1 MYGRV
6 CMKIK
11 SVIVIIIG
19 IFLLTGCAGITPN
32 LGSIG
37 KSGNYESKNKIKDFK
52 KISKDLVKNQKD
64 DLLWQLD
71 AGLISKYAYNYNQ
84 SVLFFDKAE
93 KKIKAYNKKVLAGK
107 LLSNIGATLT
117 NDTFLDYTPKIY
129 EGIMVNTYK
138 GIDFL
143 SEGKNAYARVE
154 FNRAL
159 DRQRRAKAFFAK
171 EIAQEKKKIEKENK
185 KKLKE
190 KNIKGFDLKKATK
203 NSKTTSV
210 IEKRYTN
217 LFAFKP
223 YPDFVNPFTNYVA
236 GIYFYNTHDYR
247 KATELLKET
256 YGMIKGNEKAA
267 SYVKNDLKLAIK
279 ADKSIRLKK
288 SNKHYAWIFFENG
301 QGATKKEMRIDIPLF
316 LFTSKA
322 YYTGIALPTFKE
334 NSEAYSY
341 LIVNNGKKIVRT
353 KEVADMDKI
362 IKTEFKKRFHTI
374 MVRAIA
380 RTVTQTVIQYQLRK
394 RGGVIGGLIGSVY
407 QGAMNRADTRQW
419 KLLPKNFHIARVLLK
434 NPTIK
439 IKNPMGKDILKL
451 HLDKRNNYMIFIRI
465 INKSGD
471 IIHNEIK
478 F

>member
-1 MYGRV
+1 
-6 CMKIK
+6 MKITN
-11 SVIVIIIG
+11 VIAVTVG
-19 IFLLTGCAGITPN
+19 AIFFAGCAGTTPN

-37 KSGNYESKNKIKDFK
+37 KSSNYESKNRVKDFK
-52 KISKDLVKNQKD
+52 KISKDLVKNKKD

-71 AGLISKYAYNYNQ
+71 AGLISKYAYDYNQ
-84 SVLFFDKAE
+84 SVFFFDKSE
-93 KKIKAYNKKVLAGK
+93 EKIKAYDKKVLAGK

-159 DRQRRAKAFFAK
+159 DRQRRAKDFFAK
-171 EIAQEKKKIEKENK
+171 EIAQEKKKIEEENK
-185 KKLKE
+185 KKLKK
-190 KNIKGFDLKKATK
+190 KNIKGFDLQKATK
-203 NSKTTSV
+203 NSKTTSA

-236 GIYFYNTHDYR
+236 GIYFYNMHDYR

-256 YGMIKGNEKAA
+256 YGMIKGNEDGTT
-267 SYVKNDLKLAIK
+267 YVRDDLSLAIK
-279 ADKSIRLKK
+279 AAKSIGLKK

-334 NSEAYSY
+334 NSEAYPY

-362 IKTEFKKRFHTI
+362 IKTEFKKRFNAI
-374 MVRAIA
+374 MLRAIA

-394 RGGVIGGLIGSVY
+394 RGGLIGGLIGSVY
-407 QGAMNRADTRQW
+407 QGVMNRADTRQW

-434 NPTIK
+434 NPTVK
-439 IKNPMGKDILKL
+439 IKNPMGNDILKL
-451 HLDKRNNYMIFIRI
+451 NLDTNSNYMIFVRI
-465 INKSGD
+465 INKNGD
-471 IIHNEIK
+471 TIHNEVK